1 MPRTDQSEMRLRGE
15 RGERDAVGE
24 AMAQA
29 MIASHPA
36 VQRLRPEAHDW
47 NDQLKARAG
56 SAVKLAT
63 RSSGPAELLLLG
75 KKNHGSL
82 RRAASLFTTHANNRQ
97 LSPMK
102 KHSHDGP

>member
-56 SAVKLAT
+56 SAGRPAAPEL
-63 RSSGPAELLLLG
+63 SPAELLLLG
-75 KKNHGSL
+75 KKNHE
-82 RRAASLFTTHANNRQ
+82 
-97 LSPMK
+97 SPVDTGAGIDARVALPQ
-102 KHSHDGP
+102 SSILPNAERF

>member
-1 MPRTDQSEMRLRGE
+1 
-15 RGERDAVGE
+15 
-24 AMAQA
+24 MAQA